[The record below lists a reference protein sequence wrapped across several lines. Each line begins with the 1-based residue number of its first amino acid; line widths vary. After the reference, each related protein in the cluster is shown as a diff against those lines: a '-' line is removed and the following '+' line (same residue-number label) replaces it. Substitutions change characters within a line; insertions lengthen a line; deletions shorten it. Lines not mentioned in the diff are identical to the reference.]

1 MFVKAE
7 FKEDL
12 IERTKKYSNYKE
24 EMRFENLRIFELA
37 GVLDKEDRLEPERN

>member
-1 MFVKAE
+1 MFVKTE

-12 IERTKKYSNYKE
+12 MEGTKKYSNYKE

-37 GVLDKEDRLEPERN
+37 GQRRSFGA